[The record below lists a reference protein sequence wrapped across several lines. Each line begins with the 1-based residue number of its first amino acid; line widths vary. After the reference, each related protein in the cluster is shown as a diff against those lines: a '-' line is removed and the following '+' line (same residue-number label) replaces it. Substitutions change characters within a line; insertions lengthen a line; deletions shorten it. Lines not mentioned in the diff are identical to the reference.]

1 MQFYICYKGK
11 KLLGPMTKEEAVRK
25 MFELRG
31 TFKDLYIIEVD
42 EKSGKVKG
50 RIGSKNRKK

>member
-50 RIGSKNRKK
+50 RLGSKNRKK

>member
-42 EKSGKVKG
+42 EISGKVKG

>member
-1 MQFYICYKGK
+1 
-11 KLLGPMTKEEAVRK
+11 MTKEEAVRK

-42 EKSGKVKG
+42 EISGKVKG

>member
-11 KLLGPMTKEEAVRK
+11 RLLGPMTKEEAVRK

-50 RIGSKNRKK
+50 KIGSKNRKK